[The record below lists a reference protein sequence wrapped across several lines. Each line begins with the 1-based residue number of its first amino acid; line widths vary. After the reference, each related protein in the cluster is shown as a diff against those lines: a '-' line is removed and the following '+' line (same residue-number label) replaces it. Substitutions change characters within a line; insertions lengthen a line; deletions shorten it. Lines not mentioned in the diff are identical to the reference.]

1 MAQQERSQA
10 THRMEHSLANKYMS
24 QEGYIKE
31 KSVAKPLKWTSHPL
45 AKDTVLQ
52 QISSSPSAE
61 GCCVPRSNSPIPP
74 WAGFG
79 SKEALEEFIKECI
92 DKCACYYD
100 KDRICENCEI
110 VRAICGRDSK
120 AAPETGAERQD
131 REMLRDWK
139 REKGLQAEQ
148 TQVGIYGAAPEEG
161 ASMTQTPLAEGPP
174 QGSAYKQET
183 RSGRGI

>member
-1 MAQQERSQA
+1 MPMGLTRSPAHWLAQQEKSQA

-31 KSVAKPLKWTSHPL
+31 KSVANPPKHHQWTSHPL

-61 GCCVPRSNSPIPP
+61 GCCVPRSKSPIPP

-79 SKEALEEFIKECI
+79 SKEALDELIEECI

-100 KDRICENCEI
+100 KDKICEDCEI
-110 VRAICGRDSK
+110 VQESRGCDSK
-120 AAPETGAERQD
+120 AAPKSRS
-131 REMLRDWK
+131 
-139 REKGLQAEQ
+139 EKQ
-148 TQVGIYGAAPEEG
+148 
-161 ASMTQTPLAEGPP
+161 
-174 QGSAYKQET
+174 
-183 RSGRGI
+183 GRGML